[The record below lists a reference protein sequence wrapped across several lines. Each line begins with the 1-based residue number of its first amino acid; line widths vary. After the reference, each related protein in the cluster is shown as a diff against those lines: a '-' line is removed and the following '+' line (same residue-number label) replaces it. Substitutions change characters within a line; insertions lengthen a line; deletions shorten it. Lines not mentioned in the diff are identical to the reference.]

1 MKKNVL
7 QDVMPPRKRSIR
19 DIPISHKRKETL
31 EPKSES
37 SAEVRVEP
45 RIESRPEPKVEPK
58 LESKPEFKI
67 DQRTAEDVYKINNSL
82 DIRPKK
88 IHIPEITEEDFSV
101 HSNKKERST
110 TGIGKSKWWL
120 FVLVLVVASGFFA
133 SAIFSGAEIIIYPKQ
148 ETVNFKLDMTAIKEG
163 VQTEVPGVPFKTVV
177 VTSEGSKTSENFTEK
192 QVAKKASGD
201 IVIFNE
207 YDSEPQRL
215 VINTRFESSNG
226 LIYRIPKSIT
236 VPGKKIGSDG
246 KVTPGSIQVTVYAD
260 AVGEEYNIGLSDFT
274 VPGFKGTDRFSKFYA
289 RSKTSMS
296 GGFSG
301 MMKVVADT
309 ELEGMTTEIKTNL
322 EKDLK
327 TQIYSQI
334 PEGFVLYDEGIFFD
348 FEPQNNVEEGDSVK
362 VVQKGTLTAVIFDKN
377 ILSNFIA
384 QNVIDNLGG
393 GTVEI
398 VNIEDLKFT
407 LPEKDYINISGGDT
421 FDFDLEG
428 DAHFAWVFD
437 ENKLKT
443 DLAGKPKK
451 QIESILSQYD
461 GIDNMAVILRPFW
474 KRSLPSSVER
484 IKITRNL
491 EEKVN

>member
-19 DIPISHKRKETL
+19 DIPISHKRKGFL
-31 EPKSES
+31 EHKSDDM
-37 SAEVRVEP
+37 
-45 RIESRPEPKVEPK
+45 IENKSTE
-58 LESKPEFKI
+58 
-67 DQRTAEDVYKINNSL
+67 QVYKLNNSL

-88 IHIPEITEEDFSV
+88 IEIPADDHNDDVFEND
-101 HSNKKERST
+101 KKHNAPRGSKT
-110 TGIGKSKWWL
+110 KWWL
-120 FVLVLVVASGFFA
+120 IVLAFVAVLTFLF
-133 SAIFSGAEIIIYPKQ
+133 SAILSGAEIIIYPKQ
-148 ETVNFKLDMTAIKEG
+148 EKVNFQLDLTAIKEG
-163 VQTEVPGVPFKTVV
+163 VQTEISGVLFETVTI
-177 VTSEGSKTSENFTEK
+177 TSEGSKTTKNFTEK
-192 QVAKKASGD
+192 QVAKKASGE

-207 YDSEPQRL
+207 YDSAPQRL
-215 VINTRFESSNG
+215 VINTRFESPDG

-236 VPGKKIGSDG
+236 VPGRKISSDG
-246 KVTPGSIQVTVYAD
+246 KITPGSIQVTVYAD
-260 AVGEEYNIGLSDFT
+260 APGEEYNIGLSDFT

-289 RSKTSMS
+289 RSKTPMS

-301 MMKVVADT
+301 MMKVVADA

-348 FEPQNNVEEGDSVK
+348 FESQNNVEEGDSVK

-384 QNVIDNLGG
+384 ENVIDNLGE

-407 LPEKDYINISGGDT
+407 LPERDYINISGGDT
-421 FDFDLEG
+421 FGFSLEG
-428 DAHFAWVFD
+428 DANFAWVFD

-461 GIDNMAVILRPFW
+461 GIDNIEVILRPFW
-474 KRSLPSSVER
+474 KRSLPNSIEK
-484 IKITRNL
+484 IKIIRNL
-491 EEKVN
+491 EEKIN

>member
-19 DIPISHKRKETL
+19 DIPIGHKRRGSL
-31 EPKSES
+31 EYKSDDM
-37 SAEVRVEP
+37 
-45 RIESRPEPKVEPK
+45 I
-58 LESKPEFKI
+58 ESKPVE
-67 DQRTAEDVYKINNSL
+67 QVYKLNNSL
-82 DIRPKK
+82 DIRPRK
-88 IHIPEITEEDFSV
+88 IEIPEEDHNNDVFD
-101 HSNKKERST
+101 NDKKNNASR
-110 TGIGKSKWWL
+110 GLKAKWWL
-120 FVLVLVVASGFFA
+120 IVLAFVAILAFLF
-133 SAIFSGAEIIIYPKQ
+133 SAIFSGAEVVIYPKQ
-148 ETVNFKLDMTAIKEG
+148 EKVNFQLDLTAIKEG
-163 VQTEVPGVPFKTVV
+163 VQTEIPGVLFKTVTI
-177 VTSEGSKTSENFTEK
+177 TSEGSKTTKNFTEK
-192 QVAKKASGD
+192 EVAKKASGE

-207 YDSEPQRL
+207 YDSAPQRL
-215 VINTRFESSNG
+215 VINTRFESSDG

-348 FEPQNNVEEGDSVK
+348 FEPQNNVDEGDSVK
-362 VVQKGTLTAVIFDKN
+362 VVQKGTLTAIIFDKN
-377 ILSNFIA
+377 ILSNFVA
-384 QNVIDNLGG
+384 KNVIDDLGDG
-393 GTVEI
+393 VVEI

-407 LPEKDYINISGGDT
+407 LSEKDYINISGGDT
-421 FDFDLEG
+421 FEFSLEG
-428 DAHFAWVFD
+428 DAQFAWVFD

-443 DLAGKPKK
+443 DLAGKSKK
-451 QIESILSQYD
+451 DIDSILSQYS
-461 GIDNMAVILRPFW
+461 GVDNMEVILKPFW
-474 KRSLPSSVER
+474 KRSFPSSLEK

-491 EEKVN
+491 E

>member
-19 DIPISHKRKETL
+19 DIPIGHKRKGSL
-31 EPKSES
+31 EYKSDDM
-37 SAEVRVEP
+37 
-45 RIESRPEPKVEPK
+45 IENKSTE
-58 LESKPEFKI
+58 
-67 DQRTAEDVYKINNSL
+67 QVYKLNNSL

-88 IHIPEITEEDFSV
+88 IEIPEEDHNSDVFGDD
-101 HSNKKERST
+101 NKKNNTPKGLKAR
-110 TGIGKSKWWL
+110 WWL
-120 FVLVLVVASGFFA
+120 IVLGVVAILGFLF
-133 SAIFSGAEIIIYPKQ
+133 SAILSGAEIVIYPKQ
-148 ETVNFKLDMTAIKEG
+148 ERVNFQLDLTAIKEG
-163 VQTEVPGVPFKTVV
+163 VQTEINGVSFKTVAI
-177 VTSEGSKTSENFTEK
+177 TSEGSKVTKNFTEK

-207 YDSEPQRL
+207 YDSAPQRL
-215 VINTRFESSNG
+215 VINTRFESPDG

-236 VPGKKIGSDG
+236 VPGRKISSDG

-260 AVGEEYNIGLSDFT
+260 APGEEYNIGLSDFT
-274 VPGFKGTDRFSKFYA
+274 IPGFKGTDRFSKFYA
-289 RSKTSMS
+289 RSKTPMS

-301 MMKVVADT
+301 MMKVVADA
-309 ELEGMTTEIKTNL
+309 ELEGMTKEIKTNL

-348 FEPQNNVEEGDSVK
+348 FESQNNVEEGDSVK

-384 QNVIDNLGG
+384 ENVIDNLDD

-407 LPEKDYINISGGDT
+407 LPERISGGDT
-421 FDFDLEG
+421 LEFSLEG
-428 DAHFAWVFD
+428 DAHFAWAFD

-461 GIDNMAVILRPFW
+461 GIDNIEVILRPFW
-474 KRSLPSSVER
+474 KRSLPSSVEK
-484 IKITRNL
+484 IKIIRNL
-491 EEKVN
+491 EEKIN